1 MKTLDLGESR
11 PSSTSTGAR
20 SPSDVAAAVGA
31 ARQALRPGA
40 VEIGALRRLLG
51 DTVSAADLDA
61 CLLSLEREG
70 GISLIPHARPDTLEP
85 LDAHDGVPSP
95 RGLLYFLLWH
105 D

>member
-1 MKTLDLGESR
+1 MKTLDLGDSR
-11 PSSTSTGAR
+11 PSSAQAGGL

-51 DTVSAADLDA
+51 DAVAPADLDA
-61 CLLSLEREG
+61 CLLRLEREG

-85 LDAHDGVPSP
+85 LDALDGVPSP